1 MPCPAVKYSDKSKAV
16 EKQFVISRVN
26 TYVSRAPCWSDS
38 CPRRTREKIMK
49 RPYLVV
55 CTLLLSLCQ
64 DRTTASWML
73 VPFFFPFCV
82 LCFHWNQKQ
91 KRYKLDGNIILA
103 WFWPTVACSCL
114 SFCLVSRWMGIS
126 ALSTRSNGN
135 LTTCGGVPDLSSQQR
150 NVCENKPDLIP
161 TLRQGASLGIS
172 ECQKQFEKERW
183 NCSTTNS
190 SSVFGEVINIG
201 KWMLLLIRTLV
212 KFPRCPNKLH
222 LSRDRKS
229 RGSLRVCNNI
239 SWRSSGGQ

>member
-1 MPCPAVKYSDKSKAV
+1 MH
-16 EKQFVISRVN
+16 FVFIEIKNRSVTN
-26 TYVSRAPCWSDS
+26 LMGTS
-38 CPRRTREKIMK
+38 
-49 RPYLVV
+49 
-55 CTLLLSLCQ
+55 SLRGF
-64 DRTTASWML
+64 DL
-73 VPFFFPFCV
+73 
-82 LCFHWNQKQ
+82 
-91 KRYKLDGNIILA
+91 
-103 WFWPTVACSCL
+103 ACSCL
-114 SFCLVSRWMGIS
+114 SFCPVSRWMGIS

-201 KWMLLLIRTLV
+201 KWMPLLIRTLV